1 MSDFSQPPRSDRDAV
16 LADASLPAA
25 IRAALS
31 AGAQL
36 ERIELDAEGQW
47 RHEGT
52 PFVHPHLIELFH
64 RSIVRTRGGTY
75 LIEIPPYSYPI
86 TVRDTPRYV
95 RHIRIDPAA
104 QPCQILLIVS
114 DGSEQPL
121 DPSTLSYVPDR
132 GLYCRVDT
140 TKGERF
146 PARFLRP
153 AYYSLS
159 EHIMDEADSYFLQTS
174 GGKWPIP
181 IVTLEQAH
189 SM

>member
-1 MSDFSQPPRSDRDAV
+1 MRDATTSPQRDLEAI
-16 LADASLPAA
+16 LADVSLPAP

-47 RHEGT
+47 RHQGT
-52 PFVHPHLIELFH
+52 LFVHPHLIELFH
-64 RSIVRTRGGTY
+64 RSIVRTSGGTY
-75 LIEIPPYSYPI
+75 LLQIPPYSYPI
-86 TVRDTPRYV
+86 VVVDTPRYV

-104 QPCQILLIVS
+104 QPCQILLILS
-114 DGSEQPL
+114 DGSETPL
-121 DPSTLSYVPDR
+121 DPCSLSYVPDR

-140 TKGERF
+140 ANGERF

-159 EHIMDEADSYFLQTS
+159 EHIIDDEDSYFLQTS
-174 GGKWPIP
+174 GRKWPIP

-189 SM
+189 KV